1 MAFDEEKLR
10 EEFAAQKGAS
20 SPHSDSASSSINKQ
34 APDQL
39 RTSHTAQATG
49 KNKPKVVQVNHT
61 AEYWSVKEACAVGGF
76 SHTTF
81 YELRKTHDLP
91 SCRPKGFG
99 RRVVK
104 RVEFLQWLEQRLWVG
119 DRDAQRVG

>member
-1 MAFDEEKLR
+1 MSFDEEKLLKQ
-10 EEFAAQKGAS
+10 FAAEKGVS
-20 SPHSDSASSSINKQ
+20 SRHTSDSANSSINEQ
-34 APDQL
+34 APDEF
-39 RTSHTAQATG
+39 RTSDSST
-49 KNKPKVVQVNHT
+49 KPLVQVNPH

-104 RVEFLQWLEQRLWVG
+104 RVQFLQWLEQRLWVG
-119 DRDAQRVG
+119 DRDEHKVG